1 MFTDAEKEREYIYA
15 IDRFLS
21 DHPDD
26 GSEERSPDESVAY
39 MNCTMRGRP
48 RPPFRSLKLPVKAM
62 AKYGVP
68 VPEIKVMLRRNDKML
83 DSCATS

>member
-1 MFTDAEKEREYIYA
+1 MFTDAEKERQYIHA

-68 VPEIKVMLRRNDKML
+68 VPEIKVMIKML